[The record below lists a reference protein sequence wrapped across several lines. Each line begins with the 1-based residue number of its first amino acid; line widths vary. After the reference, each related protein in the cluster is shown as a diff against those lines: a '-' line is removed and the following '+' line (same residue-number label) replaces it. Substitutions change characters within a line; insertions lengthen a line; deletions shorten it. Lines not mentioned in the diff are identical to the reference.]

1 MLVHDCGVWQGKTSA
16 SSSEVLVEFRSFIWR
31 HLFPLE
37 VSQVV
42 GVGRIL
48 RLAVINVVS
57 IAHKELLFEG
67 FGID

>member
-1 MLVHDCGVWQGKTSA
+1 M
-16 SSSEVLVEFRSFIWR
+16 LVEFRSFIR
-31 HLFPLE
+31 RYLFPLE

-57 IAHKELLFEG
+57 ISHKELLFEG
-67 FGID
+67 FGIDKWVEARHLVVL